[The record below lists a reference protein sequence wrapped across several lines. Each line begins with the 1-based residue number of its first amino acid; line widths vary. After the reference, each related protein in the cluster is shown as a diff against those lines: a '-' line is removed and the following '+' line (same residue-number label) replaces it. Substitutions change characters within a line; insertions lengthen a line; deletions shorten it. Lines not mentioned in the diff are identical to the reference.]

1 MIRAAHSGAQ
11 HPPQKFPIV
20 VIGGA
25 GMAQA
30 AFIQPAVG
38 HCVVERQ
45 AGVVDRPGAPRRRR
59 LRELAAAVAAR
70 KSEPRTVGAGRR
82 TIEGFDSEF
91 VTFPGRFLCDS
102 GLFFDW
108 IAQLVTVGA
117 LRRAECFAPFAT
129 APPSDPR
136 SIWIF

>member
-1 MIRAAHSGAQ
+1 VIRAAHSGAQ

-25 GMAQA
+25 GMAQTIL
-30 AFIQPAVG
+30 IQPAVG
-38 HCVVERQ
+38 HGIVERQ
-45 AGVVDRPGAPRRRR
+45 ASVVDRPGAARRRR
-59 LRELAAAVAAR
+59 LSELAAAVATR
-70 KSEPRTVGAGRR
+70 KSEPRAISARSC
-82 TIEGFDSEF
+82 TIERFDSEL
-91 VTFPGRFLCDS
+91 VTFPRRFLCDS

-108 IAQLVTVGA
+108 IAQLVNVGA
-117 LRRAECFAPFAT
+117 VRRAECFAPFAT